1 MPRSFRSILPPCV
14 PRQVQAGAAVRSL
27 LPRLTLGVA
36 TAACT
41 LAMSGCTAVSSTS
54 APVSQL
60 RIIDATPDAGG
71 IDIYAGTSV
80 LTYNLGFGTIT
91 SYIPINPAT
100 YTLSATTSGTKSTLA
115 STRATLLNS
124 KQQTLLLSNVAA
136 QLQAT
141 LLTDQSQPAPTGQI
155 ALRFLNEAIS
165 PGPLD
170 VYLVPSGA
178 SLAKVNPIRTGLA
191 FGDNTGYLNVPI
203 GTYTL
208 YLVTNGTVIATTTVP
223 LYTGGATTY
232 AAGSAHTVVVLDQQ
246 IVTNPA
252 IQVVVADDYES
263 ATAPSQ

>member
-1 MPRSFRSILPPCV
+1 MLWNFWSI
-14 PRQVQAGAAVRSL
+14 S
-27 LPRLTLGVA
+27 LPRALRQFHAGSVPQFLLARLCAGIA
-36 TAACT
+36 TAAVAGA
-41 LAMSGCTAVSSTS
+41 LSGCTAVSSSS

-71 IDIYAGTSV
+71 LDIYAGTSV

-100 YTLSATTSGTKSTLA
+100 YTLTATTSGTKSTLA

-155 ALRFLNEAIS
+155 ALRFLDEAIS

-170 VYLVPSGA
+170 VYLVPAGST
-178 SLAKVNPIRTGLA
+178 LAKVNPIRTGLA

-263 ATAPSQ
+263 ATASSQ